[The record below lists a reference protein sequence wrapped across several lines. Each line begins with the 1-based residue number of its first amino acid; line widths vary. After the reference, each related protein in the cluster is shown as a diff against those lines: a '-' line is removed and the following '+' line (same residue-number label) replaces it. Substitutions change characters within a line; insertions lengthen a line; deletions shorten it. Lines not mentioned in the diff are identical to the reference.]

1 MRALVGNT
9 RKVCAMNKLPLHKR
23 AMILSLLVEGSS
35 MRSISR
41 TVCVSINTVTNLL
54 VEAGEACAAYH
65 DETVREVTARR
76 GAVRRDLVVLIREGE
91 ERSDRQGDA

>member
-1 MRALVGNT
+1 
-9 RKVCAMNKLPLHKR
+9 MNKLPLHKR